1 MIIEAISKEDP
12 DPYKKLMLPYIY
24 REFKGLR
31 GAGETDTEYFGLAA
45 VLEEGDE
52 GYKKIRVRNG
62 GSRVASVIVI
72 QPEATGDLNI
82 VSIYT
87 RPECRRNGYAS
98 ALADKALFVA
108 RQLFTWEEGE
118 TEDVIIYK
126 TVYRLP
132 ADLGGMYEAFLKK
145 NGFTDF
151 VLLESAEENAMLKA
165 MAGEEG
171 IEALSKEALDTW
183 SASAY
188 VKFFR
193 DGAEAPGSDEDP
205 LEDHL

>member
-1 MIIEAISKEDP
+1 MIIEAILKEDP

-24 REFKGLR
+24 REFKGAR

-45 VLEEGDE
+45 VLEQGDA

-62 GSRVASVIVI
+62 GPRVASVIVI

-82 VSIYT
+82 VSLYT

-98 ALADKALFVA
+98 ALVDKALFVA
-108 RQLFTWEEGE
+108 RQLFTWEEDE
-118 TEDVIIYK
+118 VEDIIIYK
-126 TVYRLP
+126 TLYRLP
-132 ADLGGMYEAFLKK
+132 ADLMEVYEAFLKK

-151 VLLESAEENAMLKA
+151 VLLESAEENAVIQS
-165 MAGEEG
+165 MAEEEG
-171 IEALSKEALDTW
+171 VEASSGEPLDTF

-188 VKFFR
+188 VKFYR
-193 DGAEAPGSDEDP
+193 EGGEAPGSDEDP